1 MPPMVDLLIVA
12 LVFVAVLFPFLVVQE
27 ALERWGYDRRS
38 FFVRIVVW
46 STFLILVLLPAALS
60 GYLGSIGPIG
70 WGLLFLV
77 IVFAMA
83 WEYHRLHPKGGS

>member
-1 MPPMVDLLIVA
+1 MVDVLIIA
-12 LVFVAVLFPFLVVQE
+12 LVFVAILFPFLVVQE
-27 ALERWGYDRRS
+27 VLERWGYDRRS
-38 FFVRIVVW
+38 YFVRIVVW
-46 STFLILVLLPAALS
+46 TSFLILVLLPAALS